1 MNVGNG
7 RRLFTLLGVKL
18 DPVQFEHLDLQT
30 LGQAV
35 AEGLRV
41 APSEYPG
48 IATRFHMTPLDVQ
61 QEVLVLFLAAHHSD
75 GLAFADKDAVLDVQ
89 VSGEV
94 LTSIQPV
101 RSFPLNR
108 STHLG
113 TSAAEALKAKPIPIR
128 LRT

>member
-1 MNVGNG
+1 M
-7 RRLFTLLGVKL
+7 KL

-75 GLAFADKDAVLDVQ
+75 GLAFADKDAVLDV
-89 VSGEV
+89 S
-94 LTSIQPV
+94 SV
-101 RSFPLNR
+101 R
-108 STHLG
+108 
-113 TSAAEALKAKPIPIR
+113 
-128 LRT
+128 